1 MWEEEF
7 DASKKETISW
17 YVPCAEL
24 IEKMNLQYGECD
36 GAFYDTMNNVVAFD
50 TAVAGYD
57 LGLVVRK
64 DVFDTFLR
72 KNQYCFVWFVN
83 ASKEIHKKDLS
94 IRRYSDWAGLYYYEN
109 NKVMGDIFICEN

>member
-1 MWEEEF
+1 
-7 DASKKETISW
+7 
-17 YVPCAEL
+17 
-24 IEKMNLQYGECD
+24 MNLQYGECD